1 MSTTSAKTRSQYIE
15 LGAVGAAGLRLYM
28 PDHGEVPLHRV
39 QQVALRAALQHL
51 AEEKSTGRKD
61 LDGECQCCLALQR
74 RTGIRLGSVVS
85 WHGRLLDFIAS
96 GTTTIPLRFAFGS
109 AGDARR
115 PAGAGSVLA
124 EADS

>member
-61 LDGECQCCLALQR
+61 LDGECQCCLAKSHDSQV
-74 RTGIRLGSVVS
+74 IRMTVARG
-85 WHGRLLDFIAS
+85 WS
-96 GTTTIPLRFAFGS
+96 GHVGQHSI
-109 AGDARR
+109 R
-115 PAGAGSVLA
+115 PPA
-124 EADS
+124 